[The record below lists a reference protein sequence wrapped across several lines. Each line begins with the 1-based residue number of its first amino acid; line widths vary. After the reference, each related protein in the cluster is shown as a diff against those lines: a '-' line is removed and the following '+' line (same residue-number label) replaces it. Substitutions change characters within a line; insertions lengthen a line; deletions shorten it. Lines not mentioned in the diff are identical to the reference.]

1 MSEWEKLVND
11 NVQSIEVSG
20 IRQFF
25 NRVSEVPNAV
35 QLTLGQPDFPTP
47 DHVKEAAIQAIS
59 EGKTTYTPNAGILPL
74 RKAASRFLHTNYNLD
89 YDPQTEVITTVG
101 ASEALDLVMRTLI
114 NEGDEVIVPVPAYP
128 AYESLIR
135 MRGAEPVWVDTRDTQ
150 FKLTAEGLQE
160 KITSNTKAVIL
171 SYPSNPTGVTLNEQE
186 LQAIADV
193 LINEQ
198 IFVISDEIYSELV
211 YEGTHVSIASL
222 PKMKERTF
230 VVNGVSKSHSMTGWR
245 IGFLFGPESLMKQML
260 KVHQYNVS
268 CASSVSQYAAL
279 QALEHGKDDPQVMRE
294 AYQKRRDYMMER
306 LDALNLPFASPSGA
320 FYLFVSIE
328 KTGLSSF
335 EFADRLLNEAQ
346 LAAVPGTA
354 FSTYGEGF
362 IRISYAYS
370 MDNLK
375 EAADRLETFVK
386 RFNV

>member
-47 DHVKEAAIQAIS
+47 DHVKEAAIQAIN
-59 EGKTTYTPNAGILPL
+59 EGNTTYTPNAGILPL
-74 RKAASRFLHTNYNLD
+74 RKAASRFLNSNYNLD

-114 NEGDEVIVPVPAYP
+114 NEGDEVIVPAPAYP

-135 MRGAEPVWVDTRDTQ
+135 MRGAEPVWVDTRETQ
-150 FKLTAEGLQE
+150 FKLTAEALQE
-160 KITSNTKAVIL
+160 KITSKTKAVIL

-193 LINEQ
+193 LVNQQ
-198 IFVISDEIYSELV
+198 IFIISDEIYSELV

-245 IGFLFGPESLMKQML
+245 IGFLFGPASLMKQML

-279 QALEHGKDDPQVMRE
+279 QALEHGQDDPQVMRE
-294 AYQKRRDYMMER
+294 AYQKRRDYIMER
-306 LDALNLPFASPSGA
+306 LDAMNLPFASPSGA